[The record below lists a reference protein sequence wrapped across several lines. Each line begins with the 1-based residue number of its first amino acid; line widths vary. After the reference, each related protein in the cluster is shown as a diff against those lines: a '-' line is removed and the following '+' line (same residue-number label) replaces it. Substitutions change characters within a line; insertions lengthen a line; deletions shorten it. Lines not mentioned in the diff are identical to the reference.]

1 MNKENIFNGIVAGI
15 GTWFAYIFGAWD
27 TPLIVLV
34 GFMLI
39 DYLTG
44 IVASY
49 VKNTLNSKIGFKG
62 ILRKCLV
69 LLVLILGV
77 LLDRLLNDGTW
88 VFRTLICYF
97 YIANE
102 GISIIENVGK
112 CGVNY
117 PPALK
122 NALEQLQ
129 DNNKNI
135 HNKEQ
140 N

>member
-1 MNKENIFNGIVAGI
+1 MDKQNIFNTVVAGI
-15 GTWFAYIFGAWD
+15 GTWFTYVFGAWD
-27 TPLIVLV
+27 TALAVLI

-39 DYLTG
+39 DYLSG

-49 VKNTLNSKIGFKG
+49 TNNILNSKIGFKG
-62 ILRKCLV
+62 ILKKSLI

-102 GISIIENVGK
+102 GLSIIENVGK
-112 CGVNY
+112 CGVDF
-117 PPALK
+117 PPAIK
-122 NALEQLQ
+122 NALTQLKEE
-129 DNNKNI
+129 NKKNI
-135 HNKEQ
+135 KEQ
-140 N
+140 DK

>member
-1 MNKENIFNGIVAGI
+1 MGKQNIFNTVVAGI
-15 GTWFAYIFGAWD
+15 GTWFTYVFGAWD
-27 TPLIVLV
+27 TALAVLI

-39 DYLTG
+39 DYLSG

-49 VKNTLNSKIGFKG
+49 TNNILNSKIGFKG
-62 ILRKCLV
+62 ILKKSLI

-102 GISIIENVGK
+102 GLSIIENVGK
-112 CGVNY
+112 CGVDF
-117 PPALK
+117 PPAIK
-122 NALEQLQ
+122 NALIQLKEE
-129 DNNKNI
+129 NNKEI
-135 HNKEQ
+135 KEQ
-140 N
+140 DK